1 MRTYDVT
8 LTAGQP
14 ATLTVNGNFFALINA
29 VGAVDL
35 EFQYVGTA
43 GTGGFTEISKGMVSG
58 YSEIFPGQL
67 TQVVMTSAVT
77 QSIRYGCGNGTARF
91 DASTI
96 ITKQATAQA
105 EIAPATVGVAAGVV
119 LAASSTR
126 QRIIFRA
133 DDANTGDIYLGG
145 NGVTTANGTI
155 VLAPGKTWIEERVA
169 GAAWY
174 AIATA
179 AAQSLRISTGE

>member
-58 YSEIFPGQL
+58 YSEVFPGQL

-77 QSIRYGCGNGTARF
+77 QSIRYGCGNGSARF

-96 ITKQATAQA
+96 ITKQATSQTDT
-105 EIAPATVGVAAGVV
+105 APATVGAAAGVV
-119 LAASSTR
+119 LAGSATR
-126 QRIIFRA
+126 QRIIFTA
-133 DDANTGDIYLGG
+133 DAANGGEIYLGG
-145 NGVTTANGTI
+145 SGVTTVNSAIKLG
-155 VLAPGKTWIEERVA
+155 AGESWIEERVA

-174 AIATA
+174 AIASA
-179 AAQSLRISTGE
+179 AGQTLRINTAE